1 MKLTLTEE
9 KFEFDFPNAKALY
22 KFDERD
28 PLSPTFHGA
37 PMQAVDVIAEFP
49 NFQLWIEIKEFQPSE
64 IEAMKKEG
72 DQRKK
77 GNNEHNKAH
86 LTKNLKHKF
95 RDTFLYRFCENKLY
109 SKIVY
114 VCLTNFDDALNGFYR
129 KELLRQIPT
138 GQISKRWNKQLLD
151 KSHLMVVN
159 KESWQ
164 RNLEDKFGSCTK
176 INSI

>member
-1 MKLTLTEE
+1 MRLTLTEE
-9 KFEFDFPNAKALY
+9 KFEFDFPDAKALY

-28 PLSPTFHGA
+28 TLSPTFHGA
-37 PMQAVDVIAEFP
+37 PMQAVDVMAEFS

-72 DQRKK
+72 DQQKK
-77 GNNEHNKAH
+77 GKNVHNKAH

-95 RDTFLYRFCENKLY
+95 RDTFLYRFCENKLDK
-109 SKIVY
+109 KIVY

-129 KELLRQIPT
+129 KELQKQLPT
-138 GQISKRWNKQLLD
+138 GFASKRWSKQLLD
-151 KSHLMVVN
+151 KSLLMVVN

-164 RNLEDKFGSCTK
+164 RNLEEKFGKCYK
-176 INSI
+176 I